1 MLTLKRVKDN
11 LLLTRKRC
19 RLVVGKSIIAGINA
33 NDESVEWCCSTT
45 SFIWVNYY
53 LAYLPNDK
61 EQLMKVCMKA
71 NDVFAEK
78 I

>member
-33 NDESVEWCCSTT
+33 NDESVE
-45 SFIWVNYY
+45 
-53 LAYLPNDK
+53 
-61 EQLMKVCMKA
+61 
-71 NDVFAEK
+71 
-78 I
+78 